1 MIHKFFFSRLSLEN
15 KVKYL
20 HKKGVT
26 LGSRVK
32 NGRHI
37 YIYMVRNLFVEV
49 VYKDDTT
56 YSKPEKVNMVHGLEN
71 LNQYLES
78 DFKSRF

>member
-1 MIHKFFFSRLSLEN
+1 MIHKFFFSHLSLEN

-37 YIYMVRNLFVEV
+37 YIYMARNLFVEV
-49 VYKDDTT
+49 IYKEDKI
-56 YSKPEKVNMVHGLEN
+56 SSEPENVKMVHGLDN